1 MSTETQPTEEVVT
14 TAPPP
19 VQPQTRKGAIE
30 LHLKNLLM
38 EDMALRNTIK
48 NAKTN
53 AKKNHFNK
61 KLKKITDE
69 SKKMIAALRR
79 MGGPS
84 G

>member
-1 MSTETQPTEEVVT
+1 MSTETEPLTEEVS
-14 TAPPP
+14 TASPSYKPPS
-19 VQPQTRKGAIE
+19 RKGAIE

-53 AKKNHFNK
+53 AKKAHFKK

-79 MGGPS
+79 MEGPNA
-84 G
+84 